1 MDKLNEF
8 TLGDLFQITANGIEF
23 VDKAIHGRDNHSYSY
38 SSATRAA
45 SDLIMIHPVLCS
57 SNVSLKSSTL
67 LTKHV
72 ERKACVDMQ
81 IVLSAINITNAQN
94 GFDYI
99 RKFHQNI
106 EGIGTAQDFE
116 DMIINMNK
124 NLGEANIPATTVN
137 RILIEM
143 NRVFHDRLYDIDLN
157 PICINDYIVKEN
169 ADTYT
174 IELLEYKGK
183 SGHNSSRGRSNNS
196 GGYNNRR
203 NGNGGG
209 SSSSGNGT
217 TGYDPISSIRN
228 NSVQLRDSDA
238 KKVNSAVPSM
248 LVVRFKSTNNGT
260 ITAITSEIVIGIK
273 AKLIPVDSM
282 EILRKIY
289 DQNRDGRGLVNLIRA
304 TTGEINIITD
314 YLLAIDRQR
323 SDILS
328 RHIKGSKQDIWKK
341 LENRANMARIALDA
355 KKENRASAITT
366 VIITDEDADYL
377 YKNENIDVRRP
388 TEAKKFMQA
397 YNLQRF
403 IIANDVDEYCMVLED
418 TLDPDFEKI
427 AYSMLERETKD
438 TEFKKIIDLMSKM
451 R

>member
-23 VDKAIHGRDNHSYSY
+23 VDKAIHGRDDHSYSY

-137 RILIEM
+137 KIITEM

-183 SGHNSSRGRSNNS
+183 SSHGGNRGRSNS
-196 GGYNNRR
+196 GRYNNDRR
-203 NGNGGG
+203 NGNGGEN
-209 SSSSGNGT
+209 SSSGNGT
-217 TGYDPISSIRN
+217 NNTISSIRN

-289 DQNRDGRGLVNLIRA
+289 EQNKDGRGLVNLIRA

-341 LENRANMARIALDA
+341 LENRANMARIALAA
-355 KKENRASAITT
+355 KKENRAAAITT
-366 VIITDEDADYL
+366 VIITEEDADYL
-377 YKNENIDVRRP
+377 YKNENIDVRSPR
-388 TEAKKFMQA
+388 EAKKFMQA

-403 IIANDVDEYCMVLED
+403 VIANDVDEYCMVLED

>member
-1 MDKLNEF
+1 
-8 TLGDLFQITANGIEF
+8 
-23 VDKAIHGRDNHSYSY
+23 
-38 SSATRAA
+38 
-45 SDLIMIHPVLCS
+45 MIHPVLCS

-81 IVLSAINITNAQN
+81 IVLSAINITNAKN

-106 EGIGTAQDFE
+106 EGIGTVQDFE

-137 RILIEM
+137 RIITEM

-174 IELLEYKGK
+174 IELLEYKGR
-183 SGHNSSRGRSNNS
+183 SSHGGGNSSSNN
-196 GGYNNRR
+196 GTNN
-203 NGNGGG
+203 
-209 SSSSGNGT
+209 T
-217 TGYDPISSIRN
+217 ISSIRN

-341 LENRANMARIALDA
+341 LENRANMARIALAA